1 MPADANEPSIHESAA
16 DGLSANLTA
25 QPWYRDGIR
34 FECARCGNCCSG
46 KPGRVWFDPNE
57 LVAMAKHLGM
67 LPFEFVS
74 QFTRELGGRRSLREI
89 ERENGEFDCVFL
101 RRVGGRSECAIHPVK
116 PQQCRSYPFWPE
128 NLTTPQ
134 AYAEATLRCEGAR
147 RASQDESARIYERDE
162 IERMARETGPA

>member
-1 MPADANEPSIHESAA
+1 MPARSNESTANQSSAA
-16 DGLSANLTA
+16 APSTGDPSP
-25 QPWYRDGIR
+25 PWYRDGIR

-57 LVAMAKHLGM
+57 LVAMAKHLGL

-74 QFTRELGGRRSLREI
+74 RFTRELGGRPSLREI

-101 RRVGGRSECAIHPVK
+101 RRVGGRAECAIHPVK

-128 NLTTPQ
+128 NLTSPQ

-147 RASQDESARIYERDE
+147 IANQDETGRIYGREE
-162 IERMARETGPA
+162 IERIARETGPA